1 VVLYKEYSIYLRGFF
16 EVINPAEED
25 KMADKDDVKKE
36 YEKKDD
42 PGKHHPPVPPGP
54 PPGRP
59 KDDRDDKKPHPD
71 RHHA

>member
-1 VVLYKEYSIYLRGFF
+1 
-16 EVINPAEED
+16 
-25 KMADKDDVKKE
+25 MADKENEKNPH
-36 YEKKDD
+36 EKKDD

-59 KDDRDDKKPHPD
+59 RDDRDDKKPQPD